1 MSVTVERTSP
11 TTLAITRRF
20 KAPPERVFAA
30 HVEPA
35 LIQRWCFGY
44 DGWHMPV
51 CVNDARPGGE
61 LRWEWAND
69 EGAGFH
75 VTGTYEVVE
84 PPGVGRPG
92 RIVHVERMHLGPEG
106 PDPTPDNHIETTFA
120 PDGPGADAGTLLTLV
135 MRMGSPEAMEA
146 MIATGMTDGM
156 ETSYAR
162 IDALEKEA

>member
-11 TTLAITRRF
+11 TSITITRRF
-20 KAPPERVFAA
+20 QASPERVFAA

-44 DGWHMPV
+44 EGWRMPV
-51 CVNDARPGGE
+51 CINEARPGGD
-61 LRWEWAND
+61 LRWEWTND

-75 VTGTYEVVE
+75 VTGTYESVE
-84 PPGVGRPG
+84 PPLNGRAG
-92 RIVHVERMHLGPEG
+92 RIVHVERMHL

-120 PDGPGADAGTLLTLV
+120 PDDDGTLLTVV
-135 MRMGSPEAMEA
+135 MRVDTPEARKA
-146 MIATGMTDGM
+146 MLATGMTDGM

-162 IDALEKEA
+162 IDTLEPAAA

>member
-1 MSVTVERTSP
+1 MSLTVERTSP
-11 TTLAITRRF
+11 TTLTITRRF

-30 HVEPA
+30 HVEPE
-35 LIQRWCFGY
+35 LIQRWCYGFE
-44 DGWHMPV
+44 GWRMPV
-51 CVNDARPGGE
+51 CINDARPGGD

-84 PPGVGRPG
+84 PPRDGQPG
-92 RIVHVERMHLGPEG
+92 RIVHVERMHL

-120 PDGPGADAGTLLTLV
+120 PDGDGTLLTVV
-135 MRMGSPEAMEA
+135 MRVDSPEAMEA

-156 ETSYAR
+156 EVTYAR
-162 IDALEKEA
+162 IDSLEREAA